1 MPCLISCLDGEKF
14 TGRALDGFRPGL
26 PRSFPDAGQATDPSD
41 GSGDGVSVPWLKAPA
56 DVLQGWF

>member
-1 MPCLISCLDGEKF
+1 MSCQDGEKF
-14 TGRALDGFRPGL
+14 TGRAFAGRPGL
-26 PRSFPDAGQATDPSD
+26 PVSFQVHGQATDPSD